1 MAKTKNGHI
10 AHAPIL
16 KTVSIADLA
25 LINPE
30 GVRSV
35 YSNNAAVS
43 YSPHDFRI
51 VFSEVNGGSSLKEEP
66 RLELRAN
73 IAISPTQ
80 FKALLEAMNRT
91 LEMYEAQVG
100 KIAWPPKNE
109 NAQSPKMQYT
119 QSTFGVARCTA
130 RRTNGTATS
139 STRLK
144 GMSR

>member
-109 NAQSPKMQYT
+109 NAQSPKMQ
-119 QSTFGVARCTA
+119 
-130 RRTNGTATS
+130 
-139 STRLK
+139 
-144 GMSR
+144 